1 MAEKLSLFLFHDL
14 RFAIYDFRKSQ
25 IANRKPK
32 CTISTENF
40 LKTRPSSWAS

>member
-25 IANRKPK
+25 IANQNVQFQRK
-32 CTISTENF
+32 TF
-40 LKTRPSSWAS
+40 

>member
-1 MAEKLSLFLFHDL
+1 MAEKLSLFLFS
-14 RFAIYDFRKSQ
+14 RFTIYDFRKSQ